1 MSNNK
6 KFYLLA
12 AFFISFSLIMK
23 AQDKKRNGLE
33 ELEVNSKIEK
43 TFNKNSTDYELKQI
57 SDYFL
62 AEFNAKVEFTD
73 IKRNE
78 NDEIIAITTKTASN
92 NFSSSSTLMTP
103 QGIGDMKVIYDV
115 NSKNISTSSANM
127 STSLSFNGFGE
138 SFQNKFPLNE
148 FKNLEDINPED
159 FLQRFQLD
167 SLDGNSFSFNFN
179 DEIFK
184 DLREKFNN
192 GEGLD
197 FMQLDGKSFD
207 FDQLLNQNEIKNGI
221 LSLEDFMKQKMN
233 PEAKNEDL
241 ATKKEVEAL
250 KKELEATKAELEKL
264 KEKKK
269 K

>member
-1 MSNNK
+1 MSNNN

-23 AQDKKRNGLE
+23 AQDKKQNGLE
-33 ELEVNSKIEK
+33 QLEVNSKIEK

-62 AEFNAKVEFTD
+62 AEFDAKVEFTD

-103 QGIGDMKVIYDV
+103 QGIGEMKVIYDV

-127 STSLSFNGFGE
+127 STGLSFNGFGE
-138 SFQNKFPLNE
+138 SFQNKLPLNE

-167 SLDGNSFSFNFN
+167 SLGGKSFSFNN
-179 DEIFK
+179 EIFRN
-184 DLREKFNN
+184 LREKLQNGNEFNFFN
-192 GEGLD
+192 FED
-197 FMQLDGKSFD
+197 SNMPIEEF
-207 FDQLLNQNEIKNGI
+207 LNLKGNDKDMI